1 MAETRKLLQQ
11 ERWALLPEDILYRR
25 VNSLTSPMW
34 TSTLP
39 PWSQHRLS
47 TELHQTCL
55 SVTFLQ
61 LSAWHPQFPFM
72 GLKDPLLNAFFLI
85 LVHKSNRDKPDDKTD
100 RLYTVAKLI
109 SQAKSPMLPVAFF
122 KSFMGSSSQKQVEKC
137 SKMALW
143 LLQIDPVPSS
153 WLQTDCSPLS
163 RIQSLAVCEACPWLL
178 VLCQGDGDSSASRRV
193 RKLLFAAGNDSWDRL
208 APVKT
213 V

>member
-11 ERWALLPEDILYRR
+11 ERWALLPEDILYGR

-34 TSTLP
+34 TSTLT

-85 LVHKSNRDKPDDKTD
+85 LVHKSNRDKPDNKTD

-122 KSFMGSSSQKQVEKC
+122 KSFTGSSSQKQVEKC
-137 SKMALW
+137 SEMALW

>member
-34 TSTLP
+34 TSTLT

-85 LVHKSNRDKPDDKTD
+85 LVHRSNRDKPDDKTD

-109 SQAKSPMLPVAFF
+109 SQAKSPMLKVGAF
-122 KSFMGSSSQKQVEKC
+122 
-137 SKMALW
+137 
-143 LLQIDPVPSS
+143 LLPSS
-153 WLQTDCSPLS
+153 RASWAAAHRNRWRNAAKWLCGYSRLTPSLPADC
-163 RIQSLAVCEACPWLL
+163 
-178 VLCQGDGDSSASRRV
+178 
-193 RKLLFAAGNDSWDRL
+193 KLTALH
-208 APVKT
+208 
-213 V
+213 